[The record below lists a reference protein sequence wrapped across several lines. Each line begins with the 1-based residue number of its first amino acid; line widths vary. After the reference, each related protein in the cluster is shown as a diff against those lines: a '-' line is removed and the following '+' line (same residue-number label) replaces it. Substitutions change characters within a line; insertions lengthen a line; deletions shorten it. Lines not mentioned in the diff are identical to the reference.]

1 MKDFQQL
8 ILEVLKDSEQSAL
21 VTIVNVDGSAYRRE
35 GASMVIKAND
45 SRIGV
50 LSGGCLEKD
59 LHYRAKE
66 IFITGKSDIFKY
78 DLSAEDDLGWG
89 LGAGCNGI
97 ISVLVRNIDSSF
109 RKSLLNLTKHLS
121 KKKPVLLIQSMKD
134 LNSYVFLSQC
144 GEKFGNWKREIP
156 IEVKSI
162 LHSSTPFCKV
172 AEQQIIDD
180 QPFFIQLIW
189 PKPELYIIGAGEDAR
204 PFATLAVSAGY
215 AVNLLDWRESLCA
228 EEYFPSVQSRQVGEL
243 SELVANISFSSLDS
257 VVIMTHDFQRDKKIV
272 ESLIKVPLFY
282 FGILGSKNR
291 TERLIGG
298 EIPNWIHS
306 PVGLS
311 IGADGPTEIAV
322 SIIAEMISKK
332 SGGMQSEGSRNL
344 FGSGKKSAHGYS
356 Q

>member
-1 MKDFQQL
+1 MIIKED
-8 ILEVLKDSEQSAL
+8 DSQF
-21 VTIVNVDGSAYRRE
+21 
-35 GASMVIKAND
+35 
-45 SRIGV
+45 GV

-97 ISVLVRNIDSSF
+97 ISVIIRNIDNRF
-109 RKSLLNLTKHLS
+109 RMSLLTLS
-121 KKKPVLLIQSMKD
+121 KFLSEKTPVLFIQSMKD
-134 LNSYVFLSQC
+134 LNTYVFLSQS
-144 GEKFGNWKREIP
+144 GEKFGNWQGEVP
-156 IEVKSI
+156 IEVKSV
-162 LHSSTPFCKV
+162 LHSSTPYCKFAKQEV
-172 AEQQIIDD
+172 IDEQS
-180 QPFFIQLIW
+180 FFVHLIW
-189 PKPELYIIGAGEDAR
+189 PKPEFYIIGAGEDAR
-204 PFATLAVSAGY
+204 PFANLAVDTGY
-215 AVNLLDWRESLCA
+215 DVNLLDWRESLCG

-243 SELVANISFSSLDS
+243 SELIANISFSSLDS

-322 SIIAEMISKK
+322 SILAEIISMKN
-332 SGGMQSEGSRNL
+332 GGVTGECGRNL
-344 FGSGKKSAHGYS
+344 FSGRKKSAHGY